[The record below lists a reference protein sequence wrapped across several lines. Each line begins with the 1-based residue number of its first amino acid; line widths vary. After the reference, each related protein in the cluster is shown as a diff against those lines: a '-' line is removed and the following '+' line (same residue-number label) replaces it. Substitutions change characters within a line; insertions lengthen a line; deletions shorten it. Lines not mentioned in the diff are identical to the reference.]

1 MNHPAK
7 APLSVPALCLPS
19 LSDKSSSNRS
29 SGDRVQRRRRLL
41 WWSFVPVL
49 LILCLAAKL
58 LSVGVFG
65 GNAGRAFDAGDSRAL
80 TDAAAGLRIA
90 NFAEPHKAP
99 FAEGDGLFLAG
110 DYAGA
115 RGSFEEALSVAGPAD
130 ECVIRVNLVLSIERL
145 GDAKATAGDPTA
157 AGRLFAEGLA
167 VVDAAPDGCLAAGAE
182 GGSGADAAD
191 KLKQAAERLTRKG
204 EEAAGTAAREPR
216 SKPAESSQPAEPGK
230 QSRLDQLKDSSRQ
243 AQSERN
249 SGQERDE
256 YLRDDEFGTGA
267 ERPW

>member
-1 MNHPAK
+1 M
-7 APLSVPALCLPS
+7 
-19 LSDKSSSNRS
+19 
-29 SGDRVQRRRRLL
+29 
-41 WWSFVPVL
+41 PVL

-58 LSVGVFG
+58 LSVGVLG
-65 GNAGRAFDAGDSRAL
+65 GNAGRAFDTGDSRAL
-80 TDAAAGLRIA
+80 TDAAAWLRIA

-115 RGSFEEALSVAGPAD
+115 RGSFEEAQSVAGPAD

-145 GDAKATAGDPTA
+145 GDAKAIAGDPTA

-167 VVDAAPDGCLAAGAE
+167 VVKAAPKGCLDATAE
-182 GGSGADAAD
+182 GGSGGTDAAAAAV

-216 SKPAESSQPAEPGK
+216 SKPAESSQPPDPGK
-230 QSRLDQLKDSSRQ
+230 QSQLDQLKDSSRQ

-256 YLRDDEFGTGA
+256 YLRDDEFRTGA
-267 ERPW
+267 DRPW